1 MSYDLLLTGGH
12 VIDPAQGLDGPAD
25 VAFED
30 GRVAAIGPGL
40 DRARAREIRSAEGR
54 WVVPGL
60 IDLHTHVYHHGT
72 AISVDAERVARASGT
87 TTCVDTGSAGACN
100 MAGFRHH
107 VIERSDVRIFAYV
120 NISLVGIIQG
130 AGLLRLPEAENLD
143 YLDVSQCVAAVRAH
157 RQHVVGVKVRVGRSS
172 TGTLGAIPL
181 HLAIRAAEIAGVPVM
196 VHIGADPP
204 PRIEDIVGPLRPG
217 DIVTHCYTPK
227 NNSPLLPDGAIR
239 PVYPEARERGVIF
252 DVGHGA
258 GSFGFDTARRMLD
271 QGFPPDVISSDVHVG
286 SIVRPAENVLVTM
299 SKFLCLGMPLVE
311 VVRAA
316 TATPARVMGH
326 PELGT
331 LAPGAAGDATLLD
344 IEEGPVTFL
353 DSIGAKL
360 DADRRLRQR
369 GIVLRGRWWDDSAG
383 M

>member
-1 MSYDLLLTGGH
+1 MTYDLVLAGGH
-12 VIDPAQGLDGPAD
+12 VIDPAQGFDGPAD
-25 VAFED
+25 VAFRD
-30 GRVAAIGPGL
+30 GRVAAIGTGL
-40 DRARAREIRSAEGR
+40 GEAAEVRSAKGR
-54 WVVPGL
+54 YVVPGL
-60 IDLHTHVYHHGT
+60 IDLHTHVYLHGT
-72 AISVDAERVARASGT
+72 AISVDAEKVARASGT

-107 VIERSDVRIFAYV
+107 VIERSDVRILAYV

-143 YLDVSQCVAAVRAH
+143 YLDVAQCIGTVRAH
-157 RQHVVGVKVRVGRSS
+157 REHVVGVKVRVGRSS

-181 HLAIRAAEIAGVPVM
+181 HLAIRAAEVAEVPVM

-217 DIVTHCYTPK
+217 DIVTHCCTPK
-227 NNSPLLPDGAIR
+227 NNSPLLPGGAIR
-239 PVYPEARERGVIF
+239 PVYREARERGVIF
-252 DVGHGA
+252 DVGHGS

-299 SKFLCLGMPLVE
+299 SKFLCLGMTLPE

-331 LAPGAAGDATLLD
+331 LAPGSAGDATLLD

-353 DSIGAKL
+353 DSIGATL
-360 DADRRLRQR
+360 QADRRLRQR
-369 GIVLRGRWWDDSAG
+369 GIVLRGRWWDDGAKVD
-383 M
+383 